1 MSPGAPSAPV
11 SYIPTP
17 TAPITYQS
25 LIPQF
30 SYQDAAEYLKGTTD
44 QLNKQLQVQYQ
55 QVGTPAELGAR
66 AAGTRMAADAAYLA
80 SMPRETQ
87 GTAAYNA
94 LSGKLA
100 QSQQDYGTAVQQAK
114 IAPPYNQFTYQTPSW
129 ATHPDSAWA
138 VKDTS
143 KDTSTKTSTSNPTE
157 AEKEAQATST
167 TQSNSLYSQYGIM

>member
-11 SYIPTP
+11 TYIPTP

-30 SYQDAAEYLKGTTD
+30 SYQDAANYLKSTTD

-66 AAGTRMAADAAYLA
+66 QAGTRMTEAASYLA
-80 SMPRETQ
+80 SMPQETQ
-87 GTAAYNA
+87 GTAAYRA
-94 LSGKLA
+94 LSDKLTQA
-100 QSQQDYGTAVQQAK
+100 QIDYGTAIRRAD

-129 ATHPDSAWA
+129 ATHPDTAWA
-138 VKDTS
+138 VKEPPKTTS
-143 KDTSTKTSTSNPTE
+143 SNPTE
-157 AEKEAQATST
+157 DEKIAKATST
-167 TQSNSLYSQYGIM
+167 TQSLQQQSYYY